1 LALPLTAAELRTKLG
16 LTPRRLTLLLRRGMP
31 SEGKGKKR
39 RFDPHAVAGW
49 LQAEGLAKQDPGS
62 PVADQ
67 VATTIAE
74 TARDLGVAP
83 RTVAQWLT
91 DPTFPG
97 KAGGP
102 GRRDGYFPLGQIRD
116 WQAATHA
123 ANGRAAVTDA
133 EMLAARRLKIQIDND
148 RAQIALEKELGSIA
162 DGDEVARFLKR
173 QVATAK
179 ALLDETADKV
189 DSRLPGKIPPAV
201 RMRIRQAIEEVIA
214 ETLNSLAELAVG
226 DQDQAEETE
235 EE

>member
-1 LALPLTAAELRTKLG
+1 MALLLTADELRTKLD
-16 LTPRRLTLLLRRGMP
+16 LTPRRLTRLLKRGLP
-31 SEGKGKKR
+31 CRGKGKKR
-39 RFDPHAVAGW
+39 RFDSHAVAGW
-49 LQAEGLAKQDPGS
+49 LQSQGLARPAEGS
-62 PVADQ
+62 PLPDQ

-102 GRRDGYFPLGQIRD
+102 GRRDGYFPLGKIRE
-116 WQAATHA
+116 WQAMTHA
-123 ANGRAAVTDA
+123 AHGRAAVTDA

-162 DGDEVARFLKR
+162 DGDEVARFLQR
-173 QVATAK
+173 QIATAK

-189 DSRLPGKIPPAV
+189 DSRLPGKIPPPV
-201 RMRIRQAIEEVIA
+201 RLRIRQAIDEVIA

-226 DQDQAEETE
+226 DQDLVEENE
-235 EE
+235 DE